1 VTPIAPTGPLLAR
14 PPASSPDTP
23 ATPVPPPAD
32 LPKGGMKQ
40 QITAGLLTTLVGYAS
55 SVAVV
60 IQGLTAVGATTGQV
74 ASALV
79 LLGLGMFV
87 VSVSLSLLTRMP
99 VSAAWSTPGAALLAT
114 AGVMPGG
121 FPSAVGAFI
130 VTGALILLC
139 GFWSPLQRLIRA
151 IPPSLASAML
161 GGVLLKLCLAPFL
174 ALGSVPMLAL
184 PILLVWAVMMRVAKL
199 YAVPV
204 AAALAVVLI
213 AWTDPPH
220 LGAGAALWPT
230 LDFVMPV
237 FEPTAMI
244 SIALPLFL
252 VTMASQNIPGFAV
265 LASYGYHPAAKP
277 VLAVTGA
284 YSIFGAF
291 FGALTVNL
299 AAITAALCAGPDAG
313 PDPKRRYIATLWS
326 GIGYIATIPLAMITA
341 TVVVTSPP
349 VLIQAA
355 AGLALLGAFGQSM
368 LGAVKEE
375 GDRIPAVVTFLV
387 SASGLS
393 VFGIGPAFWGLIAGG
408 AVMAI
413 VRMGRS

>member
-1 VTPIAPTGPLLAR
+1 MPPIAPTGPLVSR
-14 PPASSPDTP
+14 PPAHSSGQPGLDTSP
-23 ATPVPPPAD
+23 HT
-32 LPKGGMKQ
+32 GGSKQ
-40 QITAGLLTTLVGYAS
+40 QIAAGLLTTLVGYAS

-60 IQGLTAVGATTGQV
+60 IQGLTAVGATTEQV

-79 LLGLGMFV
+79 LLGLGMCV
-87 VSVSLSLLTRMP
+87 VACSLSLMTRMP

-114 AGVMPGG
+114 AGMMPGG

-130 VTGALILLC
+130 VTGGLIMLTA
-139 GFWSPLQRLIRA
+139 FWTPLGRLIRA
-151 IPPSLASAML
+151 IPASLASAML
-161 GGVLLKLCLAPFL
+161 GGVLLKLCLAPFS
-174 ALGSVPMLAL
+174 ALTQVPLLAL
-184 PILLVWAVMMRVAKL
+184 PILLVWAVMMRIAKL

-204 AAALAVVLI
+204 AAALAVALI
-213 AWTDPPH
+213 ALTDPPH
-220 LGAGAALWPT
+220 LGTGGALWPT
-230 LDFVMPV
+230 LEFVTPV
-237 FEPTAMI
+237 FEPTAMV

-265 LASYGYHPAAKP
+265 LASFGYHPPAKP
-277 VLAVTGA
+277 VLAITGA

-326 GIGYIATIPLAMITA
+326 GVGYIATIPLAMITA
-341 TVVVTSPP
+341 TVVVTAPP

-387 SASGLS
+387 SASGLTF
-393 VFGIGPAFWGLIAGG
+393 FGIGPAFWGLVAGG
-408 AVMAI
+408 V
-413 VRMGRS
+413 VLVLFRLRTKPTR